1 MRRKKAERA
10 LSGVLAGCMALC
22 CAAPARAADD
32 GVGIICDEAYYATTD
47 YYGNLTEGSVVKS
60 YVLNGATT
68 LKDRGV
74 YDEVLNLTDDTEP
87 EIRGSALT
95 FRLKEPQTHFY
106 FEGKTARPFENLP
119 WTISVHYAL
128 NGVPARAEEL
138 AGKTGVVEIA
148 VDAVPNEAASEYA
161 RHNYVLA
168 VNAAFNQDDILSLE
182 APGAQVQL
190 VGNLRVALTLCLPG
204 EEKHFAIRV
213 GAEKFSFSGLTF
225 LLMPATLSQL
235 EQIAEL
241 SQRKDDIE
249 DNYHKLAGSLD
260 DLLDALEDVSGN
272 LYGSAGGL
280 DALNSARATV
290 SAGKDEVYD
299 KADALRAD
307 LDVINGELEPV
318 TADLENLSDAVT
330 DMNLTVRELT
340 KKTTDLRTDLD
351 TLSGLLK
358 DAQGSKDELL
368 DVFDSLAE
376 LEEELDDLQRRLGR
390 TTLRTIPTVNRSDFP
405 QVKGSVSGGLGT
417 VNGLYSAYTEN
428 SNNGS
433 MIQRGF
439 ATAALMIRDEITQ
452 SEAAAQLSNIQA
464 LAANYATARGG
475 MDEDTAAATVAAA
488 AGTTAATVKAAAQMA
503 QRIAQVPAINSY
515 TDFLKTLA
523 AFVSTDD
530 PSQAA
535 MLTELANK
543 YKENPYAPDA
553 LADKDG
559 LGGNITGT
567 AEEIDDGIQEAVSKT
582 NNTIREVNST
592 ITTLNGLMDPTADV
606 VEALAE
612 LVDDTYALRPL
623 VNTTDSLLELGKKD
637 AEKCRGILDAVEA
650 LQVVLDTYEPMVQDA
665 LKNTTALVGS
675 TRESLTHLGEFSDAL
690 KDLMQRSGEQLDGA
704 TKKSLANLAA
714 SLRSTAAALDKNEK
728 VRTAKDAI
736 EGIVEDV
743 WDEHTGDIDN
753 LLLMDTEA
761 EIESLTSAHN
771 PTPQSV
777 QILIRTQEIEIPEEP
792 AEDAAVPAKSVTFL
806 DRVAQMFRDF
816 WAAITGIFRR

>member
-22 CAAPARAADD
+22 CAAPARAAGD

-128 NGVPARAEEL
+128 NGVPTRAEEL

-290 SAGKDEVYD
+290 SEGKGEVYD

-340 KKTTDLRTDLD
+340 KKTTDLRADLD

-368 DVFDSLAE
+368 DVFDSLAD

-405 QVKGSVSGGLGT
+405 QVKNSVSGGLGT
-417 VNGLYSAYTEN
+417 VNKTYASLQSAYKNYTGNETHFMGGLLTILGRDPSGLTDIAKVYQTYSDVTNPALAREN
-428 SNNGS
+428 IKNADHLAAWLLYYYMHNAWTSYDKSSKGFTDYLDSLAGVVSAYNQS
-433 MIQRGF
+433 SAAKIQ
-439 ATAALMIRDEITQ
+439 EI
-452 SEAAAQLSNIQA
+452 SNI
-464 LAANYATARGG
+464 
-475 MDEDTAAATVAAA
+475 
-488 AGTTAATVKAAAQMA
+488 
-503 QRIAQVPAINSY
+503 
-515 TDFLKTLA
+515 
-523 AFVSTDD
+523 
-530 PSQAA
+530 
-535 MLTELANK
+535 
-543 YKENPYAPDA
+543 YKDNPYAFDA

-559 LGGNITGT
+559 LGGDITGT
-567 AEEIDDGIQEAVSKT
+567 AKEIDDGIQEAVSKT
-582 NNTIREVNST
+582 NNAIREVNST

-637 AEKCRGILDAVEA
+637 AEKIKGVLDSVEA
-650 LQVVLDTYEPMVQDA
+650 LQVVLDAYEPMVQEA

-704 TKKSLANLAA
+704 TKKSLTNLAA

-743 WDEHTGDIDN
+743 WNEHTGDIDN

>member
-1 MRRKKAERA
+1 MRKKRAERA
-10 LSGVLAGCMALC
+10 LASVMAGCLALC
-22 CAAPARAADD
+22 CAAPARAAGD

-128 NGVPARAEEL
+128 NGVPTRAEEL
-138 AGKTGVVEIA
+138 AGKTGVVKIA

-318 TADLENLSDAVT
+318 TANLENLSDAVT

-340 KKTTDLRTDLD
+340 KKTTDLRADLD

-405 QVKGSVSGGLGT
+405 QVKDSVSGGLGT
-417 VNGLYSAYTEN
+417 VKETYASLQSAYEN
-428 SNNGS
+428 YTGDEAHF
-433 MIQRGF
+433 MGGLLTILG
-439 ATAALMIRDEITQ
+439 RDP
-452 SEAAAQLSNIQA
+452 SG
-464 LAANYATARGG
+464 LA
-475 MDEDTAAATVAAA
+475 D
-488 AGTTAATVKAAAQMA
+488 
-503 QRIAQVPAINSY
+503 IAQVYQTYAANGVTTPAHAREIIENA
-515 TDFLKTLA
+515 DHLA
-523 AFVSTDD
+523 AWLLYYYMHNAWTSYDSSSKDFTDYLDSLAGVVSVYHQ
-530 PSQAA
+530 SSAA
-535 MLTELANK
+535 KIQEISNI
-543 YKENPYAPDA
+543 YKDNPYAFDA
-553 LADKDG
+553 LADEDG
-559 LGGNITGT
+559 LGGDITGT

-606 VEALAE
+606 VDALAE

-704 TKKSLANLAA
+704 TKKSLTNLAA

-743 WDEHTGDIDN
+743 WNEHTGDIDN

>member
-106 FEGKTARPFENLP
+106 FEGKTAKPFENLP

-204 EEKHFAIRV
+204 EEQHFTIRV

-260 DLLDALEDVSGN
+260 DLLDALENVSGN

-290 SAGKDEVYD
+290 SEGKGEVYD

-318 TADLENLSDAVT
+318 TADLENVSAVMTDAKGILESANTNVLSLKDDLKELETYIKGMQENLQDVIDTQDQIDDIRRDIRGLRRGFDTVSSMPGTTISSVEYDRSLPGNLIGVKQLHAAYEKINSGEELNFTSFAVAQLVSQNVSANEAASALANYSSGVETTLTSHIARLAEIYAAASGSLTNSMDFEEFVTAYYLGEGADLESAQESSSSAAKLWAIYHDNPGTVETMIEESDAIGDAVNSSILKVNT
-330 DMNLTVRELT
+330 GLGNALNALKATANPAS
-340 KKTTDLRTDLD
+340 DLCRHM
-351 TLSGLLK
+351 
-358 DAQGSKDELL
+358 DELL
-368 DVFDSLAE
+368 NDLEALYDVLYEAKRMGTPALSISAKTQKI
-376 LEEELDDLQRRLGR
+376 LDD
-390 TTLRTIPTVNRSDFP
+390 
-405 QVKGSVSGGLGT
+405 
-417 VNGLYSAYTEN
+417 
-428 SNNGS
+428 
-433 MIQRGF
+433 M
-439 ATAALMIRDEITQ
+439 
-452 SEAAAQLSNIQA
+452 
-464 LAANYATARGG
+464 
-475 MDEDTAAATVAAA
+475 
-488 AGTTAATVKAAAQMA
+488 
-503 QRIAQVPAINSY
+503 
-515 TDFLKTLA
+515 
-523 AFVSTDD
+523 
-530 PSQAA
+530 
-535 MLTELANK
+535 
-543 YKENPYAPDA
+543 DA
-553 LADKDG
+553 LHSVLDEYEPKA
-559 LGGNITGT
+559 
-567 AEEIDDGIQEAVSKT
+567 QEA
-582 NNTIREVNST
+582 IRS
-592 ITTLNGLMDPTADV
+592 
-606 VEALAE
+606 
-612 LVDDTYALRPL
+612 
-623 VNTTDSLLELGKKD
+623 
-637 AEKCRGILDAVEA
+637 
-650 LQVVLDTYEPMVQDA
+650 
-665 LKNTTALVGS
+665 TTALIGT
-675 TRESLTHLGEFSDAL
+675 TRESLTHMGEFSDAL
-690 KDLMQRSGEQLDGA
+690 KDLMQRSGEQLDSA
-704 TKKSLANLAA
+704 TKKSLSNLAA

-792 AEDAAVPAKSVTFL
+792 AADAAVPAKSVTFL